1 MKIKLI
7 EKQVTEWI
15 KQIEIEREGEEY
27 RLNLR
32 WDIHS
37 GYEIID
43 FWKGFELIPAPN
55 WANVPE
61 FEYDLDSMTEEA
73 SNDVSILM

>member
-1 MKIKLI
+1 MKVKLI
-7 EKQVTEWI
+7 EKQVTEWV
-15 KQIEIEREGEEY
+15 KEIEIEREGEEY

-37 GYEIID
+37 GYEIIA
-43 FWKGFELIPAPN
+43 FWKGFEFIPAPN

-73 SNDVSILM
+73 SK